1 MDRLQVHSARI
12 CSRSS
17 GSRQETVGGSE
28 EEPREDVSSIE
39 IHPRACDTRRNRYG
53 EGRQSTTDCLT
64 NREKPPRH
72 KPEFY
77 HSSLPVRLFLCYTV
91 VGSTRGPG
99 RNARLARKDTHLRPG
114 RQIHCREG
122 QPTDVRHGVAGR
134 ASGRKGEQS
143 SVVNVRKARRGGSRC

>member
-12 CSRSS
+12 CSRCS

-28 EEPREDVSSIE
+28 EQPREDGKHSYQVVSIPSDDCIFTGANR
-39 IHPRACDTRRNRYG
+39 PRTV
-53 EGRQSTTDCLT
+53 

-72 KPEFY
+72 KAEFY

-122 QPTDVRHGVAGR
+122 QPTDVRYGVAGR